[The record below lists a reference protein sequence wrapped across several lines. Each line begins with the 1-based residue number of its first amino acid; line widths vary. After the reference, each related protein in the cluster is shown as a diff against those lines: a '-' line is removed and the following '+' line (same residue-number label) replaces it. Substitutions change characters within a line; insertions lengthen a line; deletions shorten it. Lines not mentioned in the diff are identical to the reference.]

1 MTARGT
7 AESKQRSP
15 TTRMAE
21 LSDRMG
27 DERQGRED
35 GQCAEEQDGTANM
48 AETGTGVRAAKI

>member
-1 MTARGT
+1 
-7 AESKQRSP
+7 
-15 TTRMAE
+15 MAE